1 MTITKGGDGSPFTSK
16 ELDNHAHAALGQP
29 FDAYDLTDFWSKRR
43 SHHQSHSF
51 VVVFK
56 LRRVRCSLWFAI
68 LLRART
74 WISSRRTL
82 RLGIWYAA

>member
-1 MTITKGGDGSPFTSK
+1 MAITEGGDGSAFTSK
-16 ELDNHAHAALGQP
+16 EFSHAHAALGQP

-56 LRRVRCSLWFAI
+56 R
-68 LLRART
+68 
-74 WISSRRTL
+74 
-82 RLGIWYAA
+82 GGE